1 MLVLLLAGLLCAS
14 AALPEH
20 EHRHAHAHRR
30 RSRAR
35 APAAAPRS
43 GAHHA
48 EHLEHPAGSAAASGG
63 ALERGGG
70 AWEEGGFEEE
80 EEDDSAA
87 EPPRQLCRGR
97 EQVAPRHPPAVVQLP
112 EFCLSAFSPGRPLRI
127 VSLLWGGQAGK
138 SVNNCKHAGRCCDC
152 GGLYSLIL
160 LYPACVCAPG
170 ARQTRL
176 GPDQAVRGQVPVLTG
191 EWVDH
196 ADANHTGL
204 YDPAAQCPE
213 FAKDFVCGQPYEPAR
228 PDPGLYAR
236 EFRKVFRPRE
246 CELRPWDAAGFER
259 CLAGRRLVMVG
270 DSLMRQTFTVR
281 ARAAARAG
289 WGEAGRRGRCAERGL
304 ACS

>member
-1 MLVLLLAGLLCAS
+1 VLVLVLAGLLCAS

-70 AWEEGGFEEE
+70 AGEEGGFEEE
-80 EEDDSAA
+80 EEEDSAA
-87 EPPRQLCRGR
+87 EPPRRLCRGR
-97 EQVAPRHPPAVVQLP
+97 EQVAARHLPALFNCRV
-112 EFCLSAFSPGRPLRI
+112 FCLSACPLGQPLHTVCAFSGEGRRAR
-127 VSLLWGGQAGK
+127 V
-138 SVNNCKHAGRCCDC
+138 
-152 GGLYSLIL
+152 
-160 LYPACVCAPG
+160 PACTLTCGHAEVSVTIAN
-170 ARQTRL
+170 RTLTVQTRHHVCLHMHL
-176 GPDQAVRGQVPVLTG
+176 GPDQAARGQVPVLTG

-196 ADANHTGL
+196 PDANHTGL

-281 ARAAARAG
+281 ARAAVG
-289 WGEAGRRGRCAERGL
+289 AGRG
-304 ACS
+304 

>member
-1 MLVLLLAGLLCAS
+1 MARHRRLPVLVLVLAGLLCAS

-70 AWEEGGFEEE
+70 AGEEGGFEEE
-80 EEDDSAA
+80 EEEDSAA
-87 EPPRQLCRGR
+87 EPPRRLCRGR
-97 EQVAPRHPPAVVQLP
+97 EQVAARHLPALFNCRV
-112 EFCLSAFSPGRPLRI
+112 FCLSACPL
-127 VSLLWGGQAGK
+127 S
-138 SVNNCKHAGRCCDC
+138 
-152 GGLYSLIL
+152 
-160 LYPACVCAPG
+160 
-170 ARQTRL
+170 
-176 GPDQAVRGQVPVLTG
+176 

-196 ADANHTGL
+196 PDANHTGL

-281 ARAAARAG
+281 ARAAVG
-289 WGEAGRRGRCAERGL
+289 AGRG
-304 ACS
+304 